1 MANTRT
7 ARRFPLA
14 AWLFVL
20 AGVLILLELLLSHV
34 GAASIDSVILF
45 IAYVALTVAFV
56 VMFLWRSVDILLR
69 VAFIVAAV
77 GFALIALSILAPLGT
92 VVTKVADVLV
102 LAGFLVAGIMVFVRH
117 VFGRLGNIVFLILGI
132 VVALIFLSAL
142 TGFIGGVLLLILDIL
157 FGAGLIAVGLL
168 ITRRR

>member
-20 AGVLILLELLLSHV
+20 AGVLILLELLLNQV
-34 GAASIDSVILF
+34 AANPLDKWLIFLAD
-45 IAYVALTVAFV
+45 VALTVSFV

-77 GFALIALSILAPLGT
+77 GFALFALGNIAALGT
-92 VVTKVADVLV
+92 GVGTVADVLV
-102 LAGFLVAGIMVFVRH
+102 LVGFLVSGIMVFVRH
-117 VFGRLGNIVFLILGI
+117 VFSRLANLVFLILGI
-132 VVALIFLSAL
+132 LVALLYLSFLTGVLSGAVLAL
-142 TGFIGGVLLLILDIL
+142 TILV
-157 FGAGLIAVGLL
+157 GAGLVITGVL
-168 ITRRR
+168 ITRRK